1 MSEVDLKIVA
11 IDASDTSQQAHIT
24 GVVKHFNNYLN
35 RNRMLHGSIGDP
47 RDTRYMG
54 LATYK

>member
-1 MSEVDLKIVA
+1 MSEVDLKSVT
-11 IDASDTSQQAHIT
+11 IDASDTNLQAHIT

-35 RNRMLHGSIGDP
+35 RNLMLHGSIGDL